1 MSSQAFDQIYRKI
14 HRTQGPI
21 YALATMLS
29 AEDGFDFKSTVDLM
43 RFARE
48 LYAAGAVFQSRLDE
62 CGRRSLDATNFRRKL
77 QGKQPVRPENQPL
90 LILLIKLKDLAP
102 W

>member
-1 MSSQAFDQIYRKI
+1 
-14 HRTQGPI
+14 
-21 YALATMLS
+21 MLS
-29 AEDGFDFKSTVDLM
+29 PITICSSRFLVRTNMVGPFPFRGHMAAVTVPDGPSPF
-43 RFARE
+43 
-48 LYAAGAVFQSRLDE
+48 RLDE

-77 QGKQPVRPENQPL
+77 QGKRPVRPENQPL